1 MTPMSINDNVSV
13 IELSC
18 IFFNIVE
25 DIFATSSSAE
35 FNKATKSSE
44 RSNPN
49 TKRRK
54 DYEIKGMRLD
64 TRYILYNFYKPFNE
78 ALAHFLNDRRF
89 DYGPF

>member
-1 MTPMSINDNVSV
+1 M
-13 IELSC
+13 L
-18 IFFNIVE
+18 FLYIVE
-25 DIFATSSSAE
+25 DISATSSSVE
-35 FNKATKSSE
+35 FDEATKSSE

-54 DYEIKGMRLD
+54 DYEINGMRLD
-64 TRYILYNFYKPFNE
+64 TRYILHNFYKPFNE

>member
-1 MTPMSINDNVSV
+1 MSINDNIPVL
-13 IELSC
+13 ELSC
-18 IFFNIVE
+18 IFLYIVE
-25 DIFATSSSAE
+25 DISATSSSAE
-35 FNKATKSSE
+35 FDEATKSSE

-54 DYEIKGMRLD
+54 DYEINGMRLD

-78 ALAHFLNDRRF
+78 ALAHFLNDRSF